1 MIRLS
6 LSAPLFAL
14 VPPEERPV
22 NGRGRWVEL
31 AATSWPEVVEEVRRR
46 FPDLAGHV
54 LTGEGGIVPG
64 FVLVVNDEVMPRGD
78 TEFAVAD
85 GDDLAFLA
93 ALAGG

>member
-6 LSAPLFAL
+6 LSSPLFAL
-14 VPPEERPV
+14 VPAEDRPV
-22 NGRGRWVEL
+22 NGRGRRVEL
-31 AATSWPEVVEEVRRR
+31 TAASWPEVVEEVRRR

-54 LTGEGGIVPG
+54 LTAEGGIVPG
-64 FVLVVNDEVMPRGD
+64 FVLVVNDEVMPRGK
-78 TEFAVAD
+78 TEFPVAD

>member
-6 LSAPLFAL
+6 LSSPLFAL
-14 VPPEERPV
+14 VPKHERPSS
-22 NGRGRWVEL
+22 GRARSVEL
-31 AATSWPEVVEEVRRR
+31 AASSWAEVVDEVRARY
-46 FPDLAGHV
+46 PDLAGHV

-64 FVLVVNDEVMPRGD
+64 FVLVVNDEVMLRSKTTFP
-78 TEFAVAD
+78 VAD

>member
-6 LSAPLFAL
+6 LSSPLFAL
-14 VPPEERPV
+14 VPPDERPV
-22 NGRGRWVEL
+22 NGRGRRVDL
-31 AATSWPEVVEEVRRR
+31 AASSWPEVVKEVRRR
-46 FPDLAGHV
+46 FPEVAGHV

-64 FVLVVNDEVMPRGD
+64 FVLVVNDEVMPRGA
-78 TEFAVAD
+78 TEFPVAD

>member
-6 LSAPLFAL
+6 LSSPLFAL

-22 NGRGRWVEL
+22 DGRGRCVDL
-31 AATSWPEVVEEVRRR
+31 AAASWPEVVDEVRTR

-54 LTGEGGIVPG
+54 LTGDGAIVPG
-64 FVLVVNDEVMPRGD
+64 FVLVVNDEVMQRGRTD
-78 TEFAVAD
+78 FPVGD
-85 GDDLAFLA
+85 GDDLAVLA